1 MKKDYFAI
9 LGVKPSASQKE
20 IKSAYKKLAKKCH
33 PDLNPDNKRAE
44 EKFKEISEAH
54 DVLTDPEKRRRWEA
68 GDIDPGSIFGR
79 GRAGGHGGGTR
90 GSAGVGDPFSV
101 FEFSSTGA
109 LGGIFGDLFGAMGG
123 ARTADGARGAGARAR
138 SRSRG
143 AGADLQYEATLTFE
157 EAVRG
162 TTVKIALDRSV
173 TCEVCGG
180 AGLIRKGGSR
190 SRGEA
195 CGNCSGAG
203 VLMREEKIQVRI
215 PPGAED
221 GSRMRVPGKGEAGVR
236 GGPPGDLYVVLR
248 VAPHRYFRR
257 EGKDI
262 LLDLPLSIG
271 EAALGTQITVPTID
285 GPVKLTVPA
294 SSSSGQ
300 RLRLKERGVQAP
312 PGGKRGD
319 QIVVLQIVTPRGIDA
334 ASRGMLEEFDRLNP
348 TDPRSGVGW

>member
-20 IKSAYKKLAKKCH
+20 IKSAYKRLAKKYH

-54 DVLTDPEKRRRWEA
+54 NVLTDPEKRRRWEA
-68 GDIDPGSIFGR
+68 GDVDFESVFGSGGR
-79 GRAGGHGGGTR
+79 GGHGRRGGGAR
-90 GSAGVGDPFSV
+90 GASGAADPFSV
-101 FEFSSTGA
+101 FEFSSTGD
-109 LGGIFGDLFGAMGG
+109 LGGIFGDLFGA
-123 ARTADGARGAGARAR
+123 RGAGASAR
-138 SRSRG
+138 PRG

-162 TTVKIALDRSV
+162 TTVGISLTRAV

-180 AGLIRKGGSR
+180 LGLVRKSGSR
-190 SRGEA
+190 SRGEP
-195 CGNCSGAG
+195 CSNCSGAG
-203 VLMREEKIQVRI
+203 TLERDETIKVRI

-221 GSRMRVPGKGEAGVR
+221 GSRMRVPGKGEAGAR
-236 GGPPGDLYVVLR
+236 GVPPGDLFVVLK
-248 VAPHRYFRR
+248 VTPHRYFRR

-285 GPVKLTVPA
+285 GPVKLTVPP

-319 QIVVLQIVTPRGIDA
+319 QIVVLQIVSPRHIDA
-334 ASRGMLEEFDRLNP
+334 ASRKMIEEFDRLNP
-348 TDPRSGVGW
+348 TDPRSGSGW

>member
-20 IKSAYKKLAKKCH
+20 IKSAYKKLAKKYH

-44 EKFKEISEAH
+44 ERFKEISEAH
-54 DVLTDPEKRRRWEA
+54 DVLTDPEKRRKWEA
-68 GDIDPGSIFGR
+68 GDVDFESVF
-79 GRAGGHGGGTR
+79 RAAGPRGHGEGAR
-90 GSAGVGDPFSV
+90 GAAGAGDPFSV
-101 FEFSSTGA
+101 FEFSSTGD

-162 TTVKIALDRSV
+162 TTVGIALARTV

-195 CGNCSGAG
+195 CGNCSGVGAI
-203 VLMREEKIQVRI
+203 MREDKLQVRI

-221 GSRMRVPGKGEAGVR
+221 GSRMRVTGKGEAGAR

-248 VAPHRYFRR
+248 VTPHRYFRR
-257 EGKDI
+257 EGRDI
-262 LLDLPLSIG
+262 LLDLPLNIA

-300 RLRLKERGVQAP
+300 RLRLKERGVHAP

-319 QIVVLQIVTPRGIDA
+319 QIVVLQIVTPRSIDA

-348 TDPRSGVGW
+348 TDPRAGIGW